1 MKKFDVAI
9 IGAGMAGMLAAI
21 ELRKQGFKNL
31 VLFEKEDN
39 VGGTW
44 RENSYPGLTCDVPAH
59 HYTYSFARNPN
70 WSQTYASGPEIQKY
84 FESIYESHNLK
95 ECIQFNSEVS
105 KLAFDG
111 EYWTLEFLEQE
122 AVEAKVVIAA
132 TGVLHHPKIPTLTD
146 QDSFQG
152 RQFHS
157 AKWDKDLSLDDLRV
171 GIIGNGSSG
180 IQIVSALAKEAREVF
195 HFQRTAQWMMP
206 LENPSFSNEQKQA
219 FVDPELLAQAMDFE
233 GYAAAV
239 DRYSHALIDMNSEAA
254 HEMAMYCQMNLDR
267 VVDPELKKLLTPDHK
282 PLCKRLIWSSDYYDA
297 IQKPNAHLITDPISH
312 INETGI
318 VTDAETID
326 LDVIVYA
333 TGFDT
338 SMFMRP
344 INILGLNGIT
354 LEDYW
359 QDYPKAYYSIAMP
372 NFPNLFMLN
381 GPNGP
386 VGNFSLIDIAEQQMQ
401 YIAQLIKLLLQ
412 DQAKYIHPKI
422 DATNKYEIARE
433 TAAKKTV
440 WYLGGCNS
448 WYLNS
453 AGIPASWP
461 WTYGRFVE
469 AMQKPALDDFEV
481 VSN

>member
-21 ELRKQGFKNL
+21 ELRKQGYKNL
-31 VLFEKEDN
+31 VLFEKADN

-105 KLAFDG
+105 ELSFDG
-111 EYWTLEFLEQE
+111 EYWTLDFLKQE
-122 AVEAKVVIAA
+122 AVIAKVVIAA
-132 TGVLHHPKIPTLTD
+132 TGVLHHPKIPTLTG
-146 QDSFQG
+146 QDTFQG
-152 RQFHS
+152 KQFHS
-157 AKWDKDLSLDDLRV
+157 AKWDNDLSLENLRV
-171 GIIGNGSSG
+171 GVIGNGSSG

-206 LENPSFSNEQKQA
+206 LENPSFSNEHKQA
-219 FVDPELLAQAMDFE
+219 FADPELLAQAMDFE

-267 VVDPELKKLLTPDHK
+267 VLDPELKKLLTPNHK

-297 IQKPNAHLITDPISH
+297 IQSPNAHLITDSISH
-312 INETGI
+312 LNETGI
-318 VTDAETID
+318 VTDAESID

-412 DQAKYIHPKI
+412 GQTKYIHPKI

-469 AMQKPALDDFEV
+469 AMQKPALEDFEV

>member
-1 MKKFDVAI
+1 VKKFDVAI

-21 ELRKQGFKNL
+21 ELRKQGYKNL
-31 VLFEKEDN
+31 ALFEKADN

-44 RENSYPGLTCDVPAH
+44 RENSYPGLSCDVPAH

-84 FESIYESHNLK
+84 FESIYTSHNLK

-105 KLAFDG
+105 KLSFDG
-111 EYWTLEFLEQE
+111 DYWTLDFLEQE
-122 AVEAKVVIAA
+122 AVIAKVVIAA
-132 TGVLHHPKIPTLTD
+132 TGVLHHPKIPTLTS
-146 QDSFQG
+146 QDTFQG
-152 RQFHS
+152 KQFHS
-157 AKWDKDLSLDDLRV
+157 AKWDNDLSLENLRV
-171 GIIGNGSSG
+171 GVIGNGSSG
-180 IQIVSALAKEAREVF
+180 IQIVSAIAKEAREVF

-206 LENPSFSNEQKQA
+206 LDNPSFSNEQKQA
-219 FVDPELLAQAMDFE
+219 FTNPELLAQAMDFE

-239 DRYSHALIDMNSEAA
+239 DRYSHALIDMNSESA

-267 VVDPELKKLLTPDHK
+267 VIDPELKILLTPDHK

-297 IQKPNAHLITDPISH
+297 IQRPNAHLITDSISH
-312 INETGI
+312 INQTGI

-412 DQAKYIHPKI
+412 DQTKYIHPKI

-469 AMQKPALDDFEV
+469 AMQKPALEDFEV

>member
-21 ELRKQGFKNL
+21 ELRKQGYKNL
-31 VLFEKEDN
+31 VLFEKADN

-84 FESIYESHNLK
+84 FESIYESHNLG

-111 EYWTLEFLEQE
+111 EYWTLDFLEQE
-122 AVEAKVVIAA
+122 AVIAKVVIAA
-132 TGVLHHPKIPTLTD
+132 TGVLHHPKIPTLTS
-146 QDSFQG
+146 QDTFQG
-152 RQFHS
+152 KQFHS
-157 AKWDKDLSLDDLRV
+157 AKWDTDLSLENLRV
-171 GIIGNGSSG
+171 GVIGNGSSG

-219 FVDPELLAQAMDFE
+219 FADPELLALAMDFE

-254 HEMAMYCQMNLDR
+254 HEMAMYCQVNLDR
-267 VVDPELKKLLTPDHK
+267 VIDPELKKLLTPDHK

-297 IQKPNAHLITDPISH
+297 IQQPNTHLITDSISY
-312 INETGI
+312 INQTGI

-412 DQAKYIHPKI
+412 GQAKYIHPKT

-461 WTYGRFVE
+461 WTYSRFVE
-469 AMQKPALDDFEV
+469 AMKKPALEDFEV

>member
-1 MKKFDVAI
+1 VKLFDVAI

-21 ELRKQGFKNL
+21 ELRKQGHKNL
-31 VLFEKEDN
+31 VLYEKADT

-44 RENSYPGLTCDVPAH
+44 RENSYPGLSCDVPSH

-70 WSQTYASGPEIQKY
+70 WSKTYASGPEIQKY

-132 TGVLHHPKIPTLTD
+132 TGVLHHPKIPTLTG
-146 QDSFQG
+146 QDAFQG

-180 IQIVSALAKEAREVF
+180 IQIVSALAKEDSEVF

-206 LENPSFSNEQKQA
+206 LENPSFSKEQKLA
-219 FVDPELLAQAMDFE
+219 FKDPELLAQAMDFE

-267 VVDPELKKLLTPDHK
+267 VIDPELKKLLTPDHK

-297 IQKPNAHLITDPISH
+297 IQKPNAHLITDSISH
-312 INETGI
+312 INQTGI

-412 DQAKYIHPKI
+412 DQTKYIHPKI

-469 AMQKPALDDFEV
+469 AMQKPALEDFEV

>member
-84 FESIYESHNLK
+84 FESIYESHNLG

-122 AVEAKVVIAA
+122 AVTAKVVIAA
-132 TGVLHHPKIPTLTD
+132 TGVLHHPKIPTLTG
-146 QDSFQG
+146 QDAFQG

-157 AKWDKDLSLDDLRV
+157 AKWDNNLPLENLRMGV
-171 GIIGNGSSG
+171 VGNGSSG
-180 IQIVSALAKEAREVF
+180 IQIVSALAKEAKEVF

-206 LENPSFSNEQKQA
+206 LENPSFSNEQKLA
-219 FVDPELLAQAMDFE
+219 FKDPELLAQAMDLE

-267 VVDPELKKLLTPDHK
+267 VIDPELKKLLTPDHK

-297 IQKPNAHLITDPISH
+297 IQKPNAHLITDSISY
-312 INETGI
+312 INQTGI

-359 QDYPKAYYSIAMP
+359 KEYPKAYYSIAMP

-386 VGNFSLIDIAEQQMQ
+386 VGNFSLIDIAEHQMH
-401 YIAQLIKLLLQ
+401 YIAQLTKLLFQ
-412 DQAKYIHPKI
+412 GQVKYMHPKI

>member
-21 ELRKQGFKNL
+21 ELRKQGYKNL
-31 VLFEKEDN
+31 ILFEKADN

-44 RENSYPGLTCDVPAH
+44 RENSYPGLSCDVPAH

-105 KLAFDG
+105 ELSFDG
-111 EYWTLEFLEQE
+111 EYWTLDFLKQE
-122 AVEAKVVIAA
+122 AVIAKVVIAA
-132 TGVLHHPKIPTLTD
+132 TGVLHHPIIPTLTG
-146 QDSFQG
+146 QDTFQG
-152 RQFHS
+152 KQFHS
-157 AKWDKDLSLDDLRV
+157 AKWDNDLSLENLRV
-171 GIIGNGSSG
+171 GVIGNGSSG
-180 IQIVSALAKEAREVF
+180 IQIISALAKEAREVF

-206 LENPSFSNEQKQA
+206 LENPSFSNEHKQA
-219 FVDPELLAQAMDFE
+219 FADPELLAQAMDFE

-267 VVDPELKKLLTPDHK
+267 VLDPELKKLLTPNHK

-297 IQKPNAHLITDPISH
+297 IQSPNAHLITDSISH
-312 INETGI
+312 LNETGI
-318 VTDAETID
+318 VTDAESID

-401 YIAQLIKLLLQ
+401 YIAQLIKLLLKG
-412 DQAKYIHPKI
+412 QAKYIHPKI

-433 TAAKKTV
+433 TAAKNTV

-461 WTYGRFVE
+461 WTYSRFVE
-469 AMQKPALDDFEV
+469 AMQKPSLEDFEV

>member
-1 MKKFDVAI
+1 VKKFDVAI

-21 ELRKQGFKNL
+21 ELRKQGYKNL
-31 VLFEKEDN
+31 VLFEKADN

-44 RENSYPGLTCDVPAH
+44 RENSYPGLSCDVPAH

-70 WSQTYASGPEIQKY
+70 WSQTYVSGPEIQKY
-84 FESIYESHNLK
+84 FESIYASHNLK

-111 EYWTLEFLEQE
+111 EYWTLDFLQQE
-122 AVEAKVVIAA
+122 AVIAKVVIAA
-132 TGVLHHPKIPTLTD
+132 TGVLHHPKIPTLTG
-146 QDSFQG
+146 QDTFQG
-152 RQFHS
+152 KQFHS
-157 AKWDKDLSLDDLRV
+157 AKWDNDLSLENLRV
-171 GIIGNGSSG
+171 GVIGNGSSG
-180 IQIVSALAKEAREVF
+180 IQIVSAIAKEAREVF

-206 LENPSFSNEQKQA
+206 LDNPSFSNEQKQA
-219 FVDPELLAQAMDFE
+219 FTDPELLAQAMDFE

-267 VVDPELKKLLTPDHK
+267 VIDPELKILLTPDHK

-297 IQKPNAHLITDPISH
+297 IQRPNAHLITDSISH
-312 INETGI
+312 INQTGI

-412 DQAKYIHPKI
+412 DQTKYIHPKI

-469 AMQKPALDDFEV
+469 AMQKPALEDFEV

>member
-21 ELRKQGFKNL
+21 ELRKQGYKNL
-31 VLFEKEDN
+31 VLFEKADN

-84 FESIYESHNLK
+84 FESIYESHNLG

-105 KLAFDG
+105 KLSFNG
-111 EYWTLEFLEQE
+111 EYWILEFLEQE
-122 AVEAKVVIAA
+122 AVTAKVVIAA
-132 TGVLHHPKIPTLTD
+132 TGVLHHPKIPTLTG
-146 QDSFQG
+146 QDAFQG

-157 AKWDKDLSLDDLRV
+157 AKWDNNLPLENLRMGV
-171 GIIGNGSSG
+171 VGNGSSG
-180 IQIVSALAKEAREVF
+180 IQIVSALAKEAKEVF

-206 LENPSFSNEQKQA
+206 LENPSFSNEQKLA
-219 FVDPELLAQAMDFE
+219 FKDPELLAQAMDLE

-254 HEMAMYCQMNLDR
+254 HEMAMYCQMNLER
-267 VVDPELKKLLTPDHK
+267 VIDPELKKLLTPDHK

-297 IQKPNAHLITDPISH
+297 IQKPNAHLITDSISY
-312 INETGI
+312 INQTGI

-359 QDYPKAYYSIAMP
+359 KEYPKAYYSIAMP

-386 VGNFSLIDIAEQQMQ
+386 VGNFSLIDIAEHQMH
-401 YIAQLIKLLLQ
+401 YIAQLTKLLFQ
-412 DQAKYIHPKI
+412 GQVKYMHPKI